1 MKKGFARFRST
12 VRLRYSCFL
21 LRLKCLKLSLLKNT
35 VRSQVSQS
43 QCNSLCCHNDKFYQS
58 FFPLGCLGNVDRKR
72 GFGIGAQRSVEHAP
86 SDAWWSYSCF
96 QHLTNFSI
104 YFREQTDGYHRQGK
118 HISSCLILL
127 ARFCQCLLAFG
138 FNFRFH
144 FSVKIDGK
152 IEPSGFFR
160 ICLKILYPSIQ
171 SFLEIVIGASAI
183 LSPG

>member
-1 MKKGFARFRST
+1 MVVSCWDWSCHCWRIRSAAKSANHSATLCAAIKKCVISP
-12 VRLRYSCFL
+12 
-21 LRLKCLKLSLLKNT
+21 
-35 VRSQVSQS
+35 
-43 QCNSLCCHNDKFYQS
+43 

-72 GFGIGAQRSVEHAP
+72 GFSLGAQRSVEHAP

-96 QHLTNFSI
+96 HHLTNFSI
-104 YFREQTDGYHRQGK
+104 YFREQTDGYHRQGE

-152 IEPSGFFR
+152 IKPSGFFR
-160 ICLKILYPSIQ
+160 ICLKILYP
-171 SFLEIVIGASAI
+171 
-183 LSPG
+183 